1 MECVLLWCLDRTPI
15 TKEVIMAQYDI
26 TVEVTFTGEAESHE
40 DAIKQTREFLD
51 NAEFV
56 SDWKLLEGSN
66 K

>member
-1 MECVLLWCLDRTPI
+1 
-15 TKEVIMAQYDI
+15 MAQYDI
-26 TVEVTFTGEAESHE
+26 TVEVTFTGEAESYE